1 MNQQDQSSE
10 TPLGKG
16 VILAVNCVGED
27 VDPNIK
33 AFWEHATE
41 RLAERGFVLI
51 VATSTPLTSDRI
63 NTVNFLF
70 DLTQYARRYPQYFDT
85 AQPPVDAAQAE
96 RVMSWYRCSQ
106 DEAVRSLIVAR
117 RFYLDLIE
125 TVRPAAVIGWQSM
138 NPGTRLLFD
147 AANHRDIPVW
157 CAERGWVRDTLMIDL
172 GQNNFLSEMHRSFAV
187 SRLFERYPFDAQAY
201 AQLESRKLGA
211 NRVGRYNSSDFVDN
225 ETFRAQL
232 DIPRDAK
239 VVAFFVHGE
248 PSLHRSAG
256 SVLAD
261 MHRTSKEY
269 LQRQIDEISEY
280 CIARGI
286 YLLVQHHPFNKP
298 YGYTLRLA
306 NSPYVKE
313 VSVNIHTLLNAADRC
328 LFTFSTIQLDAV
340 FQRKAFGL
348 LSRSALDIEN
358 GAYCAQNYAS
368 PSAFMDALMNAGDWH
383 ARLTQLQRFVLFIY
397 ENFLLEIT
405 PDRVGESAARFAA
418 QLSKFERPIDAKF
431 PERIEYFLGKWGV

>member
-70 DLTQYARRYPQYFDT
+70 DLTQFARRYPQHFDT
-85 AQPPVDAAQAE
+85 AQPPVDSAQAE

-172 GQNNFLSEMHRSFAV
+172 GQNNFLSELHRSFALM
-187 SRLFERYPFDAQAY
+187 RLFERYPFDEAGY

-211 NRVGRYNSSDFVDN
+211 SRVGRYNSSDFADN
-225 ETFRAQL
+225 ETFRAQSG
-232 DIPRDAK
+232 IAPDARI
-239 VVAFFVHGE
+239 VTFFVHGE

-256 SVLAD
+256 SVLSD
-261 MHRTSKEY
+261 MHRTSKDS
-269 LQRQIDEISEY
+269 LQQQLDEISEY

-306 NSPYVKE
+306 SSPYVKD
-313 VSVNIHTLLNAADRC
+313 VSVNIHTLLNASDRC

-340 FQRKAFGL
+340 FQRKPFGL
-348 LSRSALDIEN
+348 LSKSSLDVEN
-358 GAYCAQNYAS
+358 GAYSIEQYAS
-368 PSAFMDALMNAGDWH
+368 TFAFMDALMAAEDWQ
-383 ARLTQLQRFVLFIY
+383 ARLTQLQRFVLFIH

-405 PDRVGESAARFAA
+405 PDRVAESADRFAA
-418 QLSKFERPIDAKF
+418 QMSKFQRPIDAKF